1 DEAGRVISRTK
12 HPNQRHERHE
22 TFVWNGFNQLITFND
37 KAQHQWHYKYDGLG
51 RRIEKYN
58 ERDNTTTK
66 YIWDG
71 DQLALTQTF
80 KQDKLIYQRHS
91 VFHGRELLAQ
101 QDSYQDKH
109 TTHYAVSQPNGKILG
124 LFTPEGELAW
134 KAEKRTLWG
143 ICFDWYQFK
152 YPNLLDPEMLFTGQW
167 LDSESGLAYNRFRYY
182 DPETGNYLCL
192 DPIGLSGGETPY
204 AYVHNPWDWVDLFG
218 LLKEFGIA
226 PYASILHKND
236 GFDAH
241 ELLQNSWL
249 EQNGFVK
256 QRGRGLSRRNP
267 AIAIKNDPLHKA
279 INNLQRKYGL
289 YDQSKLKNQSA
300 LSNINKN
307 AAITRRAITEDL
319 VGRGIDRK
327 TAKSLANKHVSELRK
342 QTIDFAKAN
351 NIISC
356 RG

>member
-51 RRIEKYN
+51 RRIEKYS

-80 KQDKLIYQRHS
+80 KRDKLIHQRHS
-91 VFHGRELLAQ
+91 VFHGWELLAQ
-101 QDSYQDKH
+101 QDSYQDKQ

-124 LFTPEGELAW
+124 LFTPEGELTW

-152 YPNLLDPEMLFTGQW
+152 YPNPLDPEMLFAGQW
-167 LDSESGLAYNRFRYY
+167 LDQESGLAYNRFRYY

-192 DPIGLSGGETPY
+192 DPIGLNGGETPY
-204 AYVHNPWDWVDLFG
+204 SYVHNPWDWVDLFG
-218 LLKEFGIA
+218 LAGCKPKISPEQFQAYKKLKDLGLSTKDA
-226 PYASILHKND
+226 AKYSK
-236 GFDAH
+236 GFDSFSQFKRVVGGAGKGNAWH
-241 ELLQNSWL
+241 HIV
-249 EQNGFVK
+249 EQTPSNLTKFGANK
-256 QRGRGLSRRNP
+256 IHN
-267 AIAIKNDPLHKA
+267 
-279 INNLQRKYGL
+279 INNLIKLPHGKGTIHSQISGFYSSKAPFTQGKTVRKWISPQTFDEQFKFGVE
-289 YDQSKLKNQSA
+289 QLKRLGWN
-300 LSNINKN
+300 
-307 AAITRRAITEDL
+307 
-319 VGRGIDRK
+319 
-327 TAKSLANKHVSELRK
+327 
-342 QTIDFAKAN
+342 F
-351 NIISC
+351 
-356 RG
+356 